1 MVALFNWLLVSLIK
15 LLEQEE
21 LSVLLLRV
29 FQKSV
34 MNIEYGHQNFQNAS
48 FQNQDLTNV
57 RFTDSDLRGTDF
69 TGADLSG
76 AHFKNIKTGISPRN
90 VAWLFF
96 TALCVSLLSGFF
108 AMLVGRM
115 VQTMLASEDDK
126 IRIAGIFSIV
136 MIVVFIAYAL
146 WKGGRNT
153 INHLLLPSTILA
165 ILTGVVAYF
174 SGLGTGRGML
184 YLVLS
189 FFLLVVMFVVGTIA
203 RAAAGTLSN
212 IIFLVVALA
221 GGMFGKSIGGGIGT
235 VLLAVS
241 CAYVSKKALAGAKGF
256 EYLKKIAFAITTRFG
271 TSFRN
276 SIMTDVY
283 FFDSKIQNA
292 DFSNTDI
299 SHVNWGNSKK
309 TNCLID
315 QNIITEKKS
324 KKQ

>member
-1 MVALFNWLLVSLIK
+1 MGREYV
-15 LLEQEE
+15 
-21 LSVLLLRV
+21 
-29 FQKSV
+29 QK
-34 MNIEYGHQNFQNAS
+34 NLQNAS
-48 FQNQDLTNV
+48 FENEDMAHV
-57 RFTDSDLRGTDF
+57 RFTDSDLRGADF
-69 TGADLSG
+69 SGSDLTG

-115 VQTMLASEDDK
+115 VQTMLASEDNK
-126 IRIAGIFSIV
+126 IRTAGISAIV
-136 MIVVFIAYAL
+136 TIVVFIAYAL
-146 WKGGRNT
+146 WKGGRNA
-153 INHLLLPSTILA
+153 INHLLLPATILA
-165 ILTGVVAYF
+165 LLTGVVAYF
-174 SGLGTGRGML
+174 SGLGTGKGML

-189 FFLLVVMFVVGTIA
+189 FFLLVAMFVVGTIA

-241 CAYVSKKALAGAKGF
+241 CAYVSKKALSGAKGF
-256 EYLKKIAFAITTRFG
+256 EYLKKIAFAITSRFG

-283 FFDSKIQNA
+283 FSDSKIQNA
-292 DFSNTDI
+292 DFTNTDV
-299 SHVNWGNSKK
+299 SHVNWSNSRK

-315 QNIITEKKS
+315 QNIITEKKP
-324 KKQ
+324 KKQQTHSRHS